1 MARFEVEGMDE
12 IIRQMKSMQQLTGK
26 VAEAMLMAGAKEV
39 QEAWRESAEKHQ
51 HRDTGQLIE
60 SIGYPRKPKA
70 ASDLL
75 SIDIYPQGKNDR
87 GIRNAEVAFVLHYGT
102 RKMPG
107 SGWVDD
113 ADAISG
119 PRVTSAMQRIWTA
132 YLETGEVP
140 TLQAQ
145 MQ

>member
-1 MARFEVEGMDE
+1 MARFEVEGMEE
-12 IIRQMKSMQQLTGK
+12 IIKQMKSMQQLTGK
-26 VAEAMLMAGAKEV
+26 VAEAMLMAGAEEV
-39 QEAWRESAEKHQ
+39 REAWRESAEKHK

-70 ASDLL
+70 ASDML
-75 SIDIYPQGKNDR
+75 SIDIYPQKKNDR

-102 RKMPG
+102 RKMLG

-119 PRVTSAMQRIWTA
+119 PKVTSAMQRIWA
-132 YLETGEVP
+132 EYLETGKVP

-145 MQ
+145 T

>member
-12 IIRQMKSMQQLTGK
+12 IIRQMRSMQQLTGK
-26 VAEAMLMAGAKEV
+26 VAEAMLMAGAEEV
-39 QEAWRESAEKHQ
+39 REAWRESAEKHK

-70 ASDLL
+70 ASDML
-75 SIDIYPQGKNDR
+75 SIDIYPQKKNDR

-102 RKMPG
+102 TKMPG

-113 ADAISG
+113 ADTISG
-119 PRVTSAMQRIWTA
+119 PNVTSAMQRIWA
-132 YLETGEVP
+132 EYLETGKAP

-145 MQ
+145 T